1 MRSIISVI
9 FLSLTTVLYAQ
20 HTIALGANESP
31 QATLDDV
38 TWIQGDWRGEAFG
51 GQIEEIWSPPLGGSM
66 MGSFKMVMK
75 DEISF
80 YELMHIQ
87 EKANTLLLQIRHFN
101 PDFTGW
107 ETQNESVDF
116 ALVKIDGAFVYFD
129 GLTFEKI
136 SANEM
141 QVHVLMSEAGE
152 SPQEASFRYTRF
164 DPN

>member
-1 MRSIISVI
+1 MRSILGAIL
-9 FLSLTTVLYAQ
+9 FAFTPLLYAQ
-20 HTIALGANESP
+20 QTIALGVSESP
-31 QATLDDV
+31 SATLEDV
-38 TWIQGDWRGEAFG
+38 TWIQGHWRGEAFG
-51 GQIEEIWSPPLGGSM
+51 GQIEEIWSPALGGSM

-75 DEISF
+75 GEVSF

-87 EKANTLLLQIRHFN
+87 EKNGTLLLQIRHFN

-107 ETQNESVDF
+107 ETQNESVNF

-129 GLTFEKI
+129 GLTFEKV

-141 QVHVLMSEAGE
+141 QVHVLMSEEGE
-152 SPQEASFRYTRF
+152 ATQEASFRYTRF